1 MADLE
6 LSPGIWKKTFN
17 VDSKFAEK
25 NNKRFYLLVV
35 GCLELEELGCVVDE
49 GEDDDGYYV
58 TTSLADVPLHS
69 NVCQRMDLNCKILW
83 EEKVFQKTRFSD
95 STDSVCT

>member
-1 MADLE
+1 MSYRQE
-6 LSPGIWKKTFN
+6 SERKLSMLTQN
-17 VDSKFAEK
+17 LLK

-83 EEKVFQKTRFSD
+83 EEKVFQKTLVTFFRQH
-95 STDSVCT
+95 